1 MMLMAYKFLLGWN
14 IDLRYKNMKN
24 WETLKQRYL
33 RDGLPIR
40 LGCLASNL
48 ARIKTL
54 SQKATAP
61 NVAVSLVEE
70 SKIFIEWTALDADI
84 DTAGELVELQIQLA
98 LWQLR
103 WAKIWADPE
112 QRMEVAEQAKIWSD
126 RILER
131 SGLLD

>member
-1 MMLMAYKFLLGWN
+1 M
-14 IDLRYKNMKN
+14 RN
-24 WETLKQRYL
+24 WDTLKKRYL
-33 RDGLPIR
+33 RDELPTR
-40 LGCLASNL
+40 LGNIASNL

-54 SQKATAP
+54 SKNITYSD
-61 NVAVSLVEE
+61 VVVSLVEE
-70 SKIFIEWTALDADI
+70 SKIFIEWTANDTDI

-103 WAKIWADPE
+103 WAEIWADPA
-112 QRMEVAEQAKIWSD
+112 QRMEVSEQAQIWSD

>member
-1 MMLMAYKFLLGWN
+1 MAYKFLLGWN
-14 IDLRYKNMKN
+14 IALKYKNMRN
-24 WETLKQRYL
+24 WEALKQRYL

-40 LGCLASNL
+40 LGGIASNL

-54 SQKATAP
+54 SQKAIAS
-61 NVAVSLVEE
+61 NVVVSLVEE

-98 LWQLR
+98 LWQLQWTR
-103 WAKIWADPE
+103 IWADPV

-131 SGLLD
+131 SQLLA

>member
-1 MMLMAYKFLLGWN
+1 
-14 IDLRYKNMKN
+14 MKN
-24 WETLKQRYL
+24 WNALKERYL
-33 RDGLPIR
+33 SDLLPNR
-40 LGCLASNL
+40 LGGLSANL

-54 SQKATAP
+54 TGKAISQNTIEY
-61 NVAVSLVEE
+61 LIRE
-70 SKIFIEWTALDADI
+70 SKFFIEWTANDADI

-103 WAKIWADPE
+103 WTKIWADPV
-112 QRMEVAEQAKIWSD
+112 QRMEVAAQAQIWSD

>member
-1 MMLMAYKFLLGWN
+1 M
-14 IDLRYKNMKN
+14 RN
-24 WETLKQRYL
+24 WEALKQRYL

-40 LGCLASNL
+40 LGNIASNL
-48 ARIKTL
+48 AKIKNL
-54 SQKATAP
+54 SQRATAS
-61 NVAVSLVEE
+61 NVAVSLIDE
-70 SKIFIEWTALDADI
+70 SKRFIEWTANDADI

-103 WAKIWADPE
+103 WKIIWADPA
-112 QRMEVAEQAKIWSD
+112 QRMEVAAQAQIWSD

>member
-1 MMLMAYKFLLGWN
+1 M
-14 IDLRYKNMKN
+14 RN
-24 WETLKQRYL
+24 WEALKQRYL

-40 LGCLASNL
+40 LGNIASNL
-48 ARIKTL
+48 AKIKNL
-54 SQKATAP
+54 SQGATAS
-61 NVAVSLVEE
+61 NVAVGLIDE
-70 SKIFIEWTALDADI
+70 SKRFIEWTANDAEI

-103 WAKIWADPE
+103 WTKIWADPV
-112 QRMEVAEQAKIWSD
+112 QRMEVAAQAQIWSD

>member
-1 MMLMAYKFLLGWN
+1 
-14 IDLRYKNMKN
+14 MKN

-40 LGCLASNL
+40 LGGIASNL

-54 SQKATAP
+54 SQKATAS

-70 SKIFIEWTALDADI
+70 SKIFIEWTALDADT

>member
-1 MMLMAYKFLLGWN
+1 
-14 IDLRYKNMKN
+14 MKN
-24 WETLKQRYL
+24 WNALKERYL
-33 RDGLPIR
+33 SDLLQNR
-40 LGCLASNL
+40 LGGLSANL

-54 SQKATAP
+54 TGKAISQKTIEY
-61 NVAVSLVEE
+61 LIRE
-70 SKIFIEWTALDADI
+70 SKFFIEWTASDADI

-103 WAKIWADPE
+103 WTKIWADPA
-112 QRMEVAEQAKIWSD
+112 QRMEVAAQAQIWSD

>member
-1 MMLMAYKFLLGWN
+1 
-14 IDLRYKNMKN
+14 MKN
-24 WETLKQRYL
+24 WNAIKQRYL
-33 RDGLPIR
+33 RDEVPTR
-40 LGCLASNL
+40 LGGIAANLASVKSCSKNIAHSDL
-48 ARIKTL
+48 
-54 SQKATAP
+54 
-61 NVAVSLVEE
+61 VVSLVEE

-103 WAKIWADPE
+103 WTKIWADPV

-126 RILER
+126 RILAR

>member
-1 MMLMAYKFLLGWN
+1 M
-14 IDLRYKNMKN
+14 RN
-24 WETLKQRYL
+24 WEALKLRYL
-33 RDGLPIR
+33 RDELPIR
-40 LGCLASNL
+40 LGEIASNL

-54 SQKATAP
+54 SKNIAHSDT
-61 NVAVSLVEE
+61 VVSLIDE
-70 SKIFIEWTALDADI
+70 SKIFIEWTANDADI

-103 WAKIWADPE
+103 WTKIWADPA
-112 QRMEVAEQAKIWSD
+112 QRMEVAAQAQIWSD

>member
-1 MMLMAYKFLLGWN
+1 
-14 IDLRYKNMKN
+14 MKN
-24 WETLKQRYL
+24 WNTIKERYL
-33 RDGLPIR
+33 FDAIPIR
-40 LGCLASNL
+40 LGGIAANL
-48 ARIKTL
+48 ARVKSFSKNIAHSDL
-54 SQKATAP
+54 
-61 NVAVSLVEE
+61 VVSLVEE
-70 SKIFIEWTALDADI
+70 SKIFIEWTALDTGI

-126 RILER
+126 RILAR

>member
-1 MMLMAYKFLLGWN
+1 M
-14 IDLRYKNMKN
+14 RN
-24 WETLKQRYL
+24 WEATKQLYL

-40 LGCLASNL
+40 LGNLASNL
-48 ARIKTL
+48 ANIKNL
-54 SQKATAP
+54 SQRATAS

-70 SKIFIEWTALDADI
+70 SKIFIEWTASDADI

-103 WAKIWADPE
+103 WTKIWADPA
-112 QRMEVAEQAKIWSD
+112 QRMEVAAQAQIWSD